1 MPIQTRDLSAM
12 QTSNRLLDDIAKMA
26 NGAASAVTGVKGDI
40 EGMARR
46 RLEKLLAEQNLVGRD
61 EFEAVKAV
69 AANARAAQEKL
80 EKRVQELEAQ
90 LSGKKPAKKTTK
102 K

>member
-1 MPIQTRDLSAM
+1 M
-12 QTSNRLLDDIAKMA
+12 QTSNKFLDDIAKMA

-46 RLEKLLAEQNLVGRD
+46 RLEKLLSEQNLVSRD

-80 EKRVQELEAQ
+80 EKKVKKLEAQ
-90 LSGKKPAKKTTK
+90 LKGKKTSKK
-102 K
+102 

>member
-1 MPIQTRDLSAM
+1 M
-12 QTSNRLLDDIAKMA
+12 QTSNKLLDDLAKMA

-46 RLEKLLAEQNLVGRD
+46 RLEKLLNEQNLVSRD
-61 EFEAVKAV
+61 EFEAIKEV
-69 AANARAAQEKL
+69 AANARMAQEKL
-80 EKRVQELEAQ
+80 EKRLAALEAIVA
-90 LSGKKPAKKTTK
+90 GKKTK

>member
-1 MPIQTRDLSAM
+1 MDDL
-12 QTSNRLLDDIAKMA
+12 AKMA

-46 RLEKLLAEQNLVGRD
+46 RLEKLLNEQNLVSRD
-61 EFEAVKAV
+61 EFEAIKEV
-69 AANARAAQEKL
+69 AANARMAQEKL
-80 EKRVQELEAQ
+80 EKRVSELEAIVA
-90 LSGKKPAKKTTK
+90 GKKTK

>member
-1 MPIQTRDLSAM
+1 M
-12 QTSNRLLDDIAKMA
+12 QTSNKFLDDLAKMA

-46 RLEKLLAEQNLVGRD
+46 RLEKMLAEQSLVSRD
-61 EFEAVKAV
+61 EFDAVKAM
-69 AANARAAQEKL
+69 AAKARSEQEKL
-80 EKRVQELEAQ
+80 EKRVSELEAM
-90 LSGKKPAKKTTK
+90 LGSGNKQNKAKPGTK

>member
-1 MPIQTRDLSAM
+1 M
-12 QTSNRLLDDIAKMA
+12 QTSNKFLDDIAKVA

-46 RLEKLLAEQNLVGRD
+46 RLEKLLHEQNLVTRD
-61 EFEAVKAV
+61 EFDAVKSM

-90 LSGKKPAKKTTK
+90 LSGKKTAKK
-102 K
+102 

>member
-1 MPIQTRDLSAM
+1 M

-46 RLEKLLAEQNLVGRD
+46 RLEKLLVEQNLVSRD

-69 AANARAAQEKL
+69 AANARTAQEKL

-90 LSGKKPAKKTTK
+90 LSGKKQTKKTDQKTAKK
-102 K
+102 

>member
-1 MPIQTRDLSAM
+1 M

-46 RLEKLLAEQNLVGRD
+46 RLEKILFEQNLVSRD

-69 AANARAAQEKL
+69 AANARTAQEKL

-90 LSGKKPAKKTTK
+90 LSGKKTTNK
-102 K
+102 

>member
-1 MPIQTRDLSAM
+1 M
-12 QTSNRLLDDIAKMA
+12 QTSNKFLDDIAKVA

-46 RLEKLLAEQNLVGRD
+46 RLEKLLHEQHLVTRD
-61 EFEAVKAV
+61 EFDAVKSM
-69 AANARAAQEKL
+69 AANARMSQEKL

-90 LSGKKPAKKTTK
+90 LSGKKTAKK
-102 K
+102 

>member
-1 MPIQTRDLSAM
+1 M

-46 RLEKLLAEQNLVGRD
+46 RLEKLLVEQNLVARD

-69 AANARAAQEKL
+69 AANARSAQEKL

-90 LSGKKPAKKTTK
+90 LSGKKPAQKTAQKTTK

>member
-1 MPIQTRDLSAM
+1 M
-12 QTSNRLLDDIAKMA
+12 QTSNKFLDDIAKVA

-46 RLEKLLAEQNLVGRD
+46 RLEKLLHEQNLVTRD
-61 EFEAVKAV
+61 EFDAVKSM
-69 AANARAAQEKL
+69 AANARMSQEKL

-90 LSGKKPAKKTTK
+90 LSGKKTAKK
-102 K
+102 